1 MEDSSGKG
9 IVVVTSLIAV
19 VKAAK
24 MIRMLLVFGTITV
37 WFWQSLLWMD
47 GGGNNY
53 MAVSELSLLYWS

>member
-1 MEDSSGKG
+1 VEYSSGKG

-24 MIRMLLVFGTITV
+24 MIRMLLVFGTIAV
-37 WFWQSLLWMD
+37 CYCGMD

-53 MAVSELSLLYWS
+53 VAVTELSLLYWS